1 MAGVLLI
8 CFAPGTSARVLAG
21 ICVAAIAAVLAMP
34 LPAIRRTGLL
44 RIPMAIGVVAIG
56 LSLSLR

>member
-1 MAGVLLI
+1 MAKAV
-8 CFAPGTSARVLAG
+8 AG
-21 ICVAAIAAVLAMP
+21 LCVAAIAAVLAMP

-56 LSLSLR
+56 LSLSLH